1 MDDELSKSVAT
12 MNDPDFMKFTIMISN
27 LGHFNDKNIIVRDA

>member
-1 MDDELSKSVAT
+1 

-27 LGHFNDKNIIVRDA
+27 LGQLTDRNIIVREAHEPCF